1 MRLMPGF
8 YRLSCYRNYSH
19 VNANAANA
27 LAGNAT
33 LPFDGDM
40 QFSVGQC
47 SRAGKKERNDDSIGI
62 RIPTGSLQST
72 KGVVA
77 VVADGVSAAEA
88 GKEAAETCVQNFLSD
103 YYCTPESW
111 SVKKSAQQV
120 LTALNRW
127 LYGQGQHFIE
137 AQRGYVSTF
146 SAVVFKSRTA
156 HVFHVGDSRVY
167 RYRDG
172 ELEQLTQDH
181 ATRISREQS
190 YLTRAMGLDMRLDI
204 DYRTVELRIGD
215 VFILTTD
222 GVHDFVRPLD
232 IASVINS
239 SVARQQDAQLEQACE
254 RLVFDALANNS
265 GDNLSV
271 QILRVDSLPFENPD
285 DVYRR
290 LTALPFPP
298 ALSRGMQL
306 DGLTIEREL
315 HASSR
320 SQLYIVR
327 DAETGVRCLMKTPS
341 INFSDDAAYI
351 ERFIMESWIG
361 ARITSPYVAR
371 IVDYDRPKTFLYYL
385 LEYIDGMT
393 LGRWMKENP
402 KPAMQEVIYFTDQIA
417 KALRAFHRRE
427 TLHQDLKPDN
437 IMIDK
442 TGVIRVID
450 FGSCLVAGVA
460 EIALPIQREI
470 ALGTEQ
476 YAAPEYRVGVAPSA
490 RSDQFSLAVIV
501 YEMLTGKLPYDGK
514 YVSRRGRVG
523 RDEPRYVP
531 ASEINPMVPI
541 WFDAAVQKALS
552 LDPGQ
557 RYPEIDEFITDLKR
571 PNVSLVSARKG
582 AWLTRTPTHVW
593 QILVLLLLITNIVTL
608 LWFLR

>member
-1 MRLMPGF
+1 
-8 YRLSCYRNYSH
+8 
-19 VNANAANA
+19 VNANAATVPVNS
-27 LAGNAT
+27 T
-33 LPFDGDM
+33 QLPFDGDM

-47 SRAGKKERNDDSIGI
+47 SRAGKKECNDDSIGI
-62 RIPTGSLQST
+62 RIPSGSLQST

-127 LYGQGQHFIE
+127 LYGQGQHFFE

-190 YLTRAMGLDMRLDI
+190 YLTRAMGLEMRLDI

-215 VFILTTD
+215 VFVLTTD
-222 GVHDFVRPLD
+222 GVHDFVRPHE
-232 IASVINS
+232 IAAVIND
-239 SVARQQDAQLEQACE
+239 SVARQPDAQLEQACE

-285 DVYRR
+285 DIYRR

-298 ALSRGMQL
+298 ALSRGMQI
-306 DGLTIEREL
+306 DGLVIEREI

-327 DAETGVRCLMKTPS
+327 DAETGARSLMKTPS

-371 IVDYDRPKTFLYYL
+371 IVEYDRYKTSLYYL
-385 LEYIDGMT
+385 LEYVDGLT

-442 TGVIRVID
+442 NGVIRVID
-450 FGSCLVAGVA
+450 FGSCLIAGVA

-476 YAAPEYRVGVAPSA
+476 YAAPEYHVGVKPST

-514 YVSRRGRVG
+514 YLVKRGRVS
-523 RDEPRYVP
+523 RDEPRYVT
-531 ASEINPMVPI
+531 ANEINPMVPV
-541 WFDAAVQKALS
+541 WFDAAVHKALS
-552 LDPGQ
+552 LDPEQ
-557 RYPEIDEFITDLKR
+557 RYAEIDEFITDLKR
-571 PNVSLVSARKG
+571 PNASLVSARQG
-582 AWLTRTPTHVW
+582 AWLARTPPHVW

-608 LWFLR
+608 LWFLG

>member
-1 MRLMPGF
+1 V
-8 YRLSCYRNYSH
+8 S
-19 VNANAANA
+19 ANAAIVPVNSA
-27 LAGNAT
+27 QLH
-33 LPFDGDM
+33 FDGDM

-47 SRAGKKERNDDSIGI
+47 SRAGKKESNDDCIGI

-127 LYGQGQHFIE
+127 LFGQGQHFIE

-167 RYRDG
+167 RFRAG

-190 YLTRAMGLDMRLDI
+190 YLTRAMGLEMRLDI

-222 GVHDFVRPLD
+222 GVHDFVRPHE
-232 IASVINS
+232 IAAVINT
-239 SVARQQDAQLEQACE
+239 SVAHQPDARLEQACE

-285 DVYRR
+285 DIYRR

-298 ALSRGMQL
+298 ALSRGMQI
-306 DGLTIEREL
+306 DGLVIEREI

-327 DAETGVRCLMKTPS
+327 DAETGARCLMKTPS
-341 INFSDDAAYI
+341 INFNDDAAYI

-361 ARITSPYVAR
+361 ARISSPYVAR
-371 IVDYDRPKTFLYYL
+371 IVENDRHKTSLYYL
-385 LEYIDGMT
+385 LEYVDGLT

-442 TGVIRVID
+442 SGVIRVID

-460 EIALPIQREI
+460 EITLPIQREI

-476 YAAPEYRVGVAPSA
+476 YAAPEYRVGVTPST

-514 YVSRRGRVG
+514 YIVKRGRVG

-531 ASEINPMVPI
+531 ANEINPMVPI
-541 WFDAAVQKALS
+541 WIDAAVHKALS
-552 LDPGQ
+552 LDPDQ
-557 RYPEIDEFITDLKR
+557 RYAEIDEFITDLKR
-571 PNVSLVSARKG
+571 PNASLVNARQG
-582 AWLTRTPTHVW
+582 AWLARTPPHVW
-593 QILVLLLLITNIVTL
+593 QILVLLLLITNIVTV

>member
-1 MRLMPGF
+1 MT
-8 YRLSCYRNYSH
+8 
-19 VNANAANA
+19 NAAMSNVVMNSA
-27 LAGNAT
+27 V
-33 LPFDGDM
+33 LPIDGDM

-47 SRAGKKERNDDSIGI
+47 SRAGKKNTNDDSIGI

-111 SVKKSAQQV
+111 SVKKSGQQV

-127 LYGQGQHFIE
+127 LYGQGQHFME

-156 HVFHVGDSRVY
+156 HIFHVGDSRVY

-172 ELEQLTQDH
+172 EFEQLTQDH

-190 YLTRAMGLDMRLDI
+190 YLTRAMGLDVRLDI

-222 GVHDFVRPLD
+222 GIHDFVRPQD
-232 IASVINS
+232 IASVINA
-239 SVARQQDAQLEQACE
+239 SVVRQPAAQLEQACE

-265 GDNLSV
+265 NDNLSV
-271 QILRVDSLPFENPD
+271 QILRIDSLPFENPD

-298 ALSRGMQL
+298 ALSRGMQI
-306 DGLTIEREL
+306 DGLTIEREI

-327 DAETGVRCLMKTPS
+327 NTETGVRCLMKTPS
-341 INFSDDAAYI
+341 VNFNDDAAYI

-361 ARITSPYVAR
+361 ARISSPYVAR
-371 IVDYDRPKTFLYYL
+371 VVDYDRPKSFLYYL
-385 LEYIDGMT
+385 LEYVDGLT
-393 LGRWMKENP
+393 LGQWMRENP
-402 KPAMQEVIYFTDQIA
+402 RPAMQEVIYFTDQIA
-417 KALRAFHRRE
+417 KALRAFHRRD

-437 IMIDK
+437 IMIDRN
-442 TGVIRVID
+442 GVIRVID
-450 FGSCLVAGVA
+450 FGSCLVAGIA
-460 EIALPIQREI
+460 EIASPIQREI

-476 YAAPEYRVGVAPSA
+476 YAAPEYRVGITPSA

-514 YVSRRGRVG
+514 YVVRRSRMG
-523 RDEPRYVP
+523 RDEPRYI
-531 ASEINPMVPI
+531 AANEINPMVPI
-541 WFDAAVQKALS
+541 WFDAAVHKALS
-552 LDPGQ
+552 LDSEQ
-557 RYPEIDEFITDLKR
+557 RYPDIDEFVSDLKR
-571 PNVSLVSARKG
+571 PNTSLISTQQR
-582 AWLTRTPTHVW
+582 AWLVRTPVHVW
-593 QILVLLLLITNIVTL
+593 QILVVLLVITNIMTL